1 MSDMGVVDIA
11 TSAAPA
17 QERRASGSAIH
28 TRQLLGALAATLV
41 GATAVSAA
49 VLTGPTIG
57 SINSGVEVVSSAST
71 SLMAEL
77 ADALPVGY
85 AFGAGMVAAL
95 NPCGFAL
102 LPAYIGLY
110 LGSTATQSGPRRFAR
125 AFEVSAAMSAGFI
138 VLFGSAG
145 VVLAL
150 ASSSIARYFPWVGLA
165 IGVLLLISAG
175 RMIGGASFYA
185 SGGERVADR
194 LGVWARRNGYAGY
207 FSYGLAYGAASLC
220 CTLPIFL
227 TVVAGALTTA
237 GTGSAAVEFL
247 LYALGMGLVVT
258 VVTLCSAVFQSAA
271 AARARSIV
279 RFVQPASVALLLI
292 AGAYIIYYWLTLGGL
307 LRVVLRS

>member
-1 MSDMGVVDIA
+1 MSDLGVVELPA
-11 TSAAPA
+11 SAAPA
-17 QERRASGSAIH
+17 PEPRASGSAIH
-28 TRQLLGALAATLV
+28 TRQLFGALAATLV
-41 GATAVSAA
+41 GATAVGAA
-49 VLTGPTIG
+49 VLTGPAIG
-57 SINSGVEVVSSAST
+57 GINSGVEVISSASINF
-71 SLMAEL
+71 MAGL

-110 LGSTATQSGPRRFAR
+110 LGTSQRRSGPRRFAR
-125 AFEVSAAMSAGFI
+125 ALEVSAAMTAGFI

-150 ASSSIARYFPWVGLA
+150 ATSSIARYFPWVGLG
-165 IGVLLLISAG
+165 IGVLLLIAAA

-194 LGVWARRNGYAGY
+194 LGMWARREGYVGY

-237 GTGSAAVEFL
+237 GAAGAAVEFL

-258 VVTLCSAVFQSAA
+258 VVTLGSAIFQSAA
-271 AARARSIV
+271 TARARSIV
-279 RFVQPASVALLLI
+279 RIVQPASAALLMI